1 MVYLVRLY
9 LLICSRFNENGLG
22 HKIIFWTL
30 RPIVSRFKLRYIVDG
45 VHFKLNPI
53 GYIDSQLILNNN
65 FDQEVKELVD
75 NLKENDVFIDIG
87 ANFGLFSLLAARKG
101 AMVVSFE
108 PSTRELITFY
118 RNLELNKNIASKI
131 RIVPMAVGKQTN
143 DFLSLTYGP
152 SSNTGTNKITD
163 GILCDEKIPVVE
175 VGKILGEYYI
185 KKVKLIKIDVEG
197 FELNVVDSIQD
208 LLIKM
213 SDLYVVCEI
222 NNEMPNSEKIF
233 EIFQTCGFEL
243 NNRAHLTNTVNNAIF
258 YKKGI

>member
-1 MVYLVRLY
+1 MTRLK
-9 LLICSRFNENGLG
+9 LKSLIEKDSYKTVEILGKDIVFFVPNELINWRVETLFEKEPETLDWINKFQNEE
-22 HKIIFWTL
+22 KIVFW
-30 RPIVSRFKLRYIVDG
+30 
-45 VHFKLNPI
+45 
-53 GYIDSQLILNNN
+53 
-65 FDQEVKELVD
+65 
-75 NLKENDVFIDIG
+75 DIG
-87 ANFGLFSLLAARKG
+87 SNIGLYSIYAALKYKNIEII
-101 AMVVSFE
+101 SFE

-197 FELNVVDSIQD
+197 FELNVVDSLQD

-213 SDLYVVCEI
+213 SDLHVVCEI